1 MATMGGAFFGR
12 RCANR
17 GGGMPTDKG
26 LSEAEAQ
33 RRLQQYG
40 PNAIIE
46 KRQRTWWLF
55 LRKFWDPVP
64 WMLEITWI
72 LEMILGKWVEAA
84 IIAALLIFNA
94 VLGFRQEHK
103 AQTALDALRKRLH
116 ITARVFRDGRWHSIP
131 ARDLVPG
138 DLAHVRVGDIVPA
151 DMTLMEG
158 AILVDQSALTG
169 ESMPVDRGASSV
181 VYSASIVRRGEASGT
196 ISATGTRSYFGK
208 TAELVRGAGSK
219 SHLEGLVLAIVRYL
233 VFMDGFLVAAILIYA
248 TAIRM
253 PLAEILPFAL
263 ILFVAS
269 VPVALPATFTLA
281 TAMASLGLAQRGVLV
296 TRLAAIEEAAA
307 MSDLCSDKTGTLTQN
322 RLSLAATKPMGSATA
337 AQLLSMA
344 AVASDEATQ
353 DPIDLTLLAAA
364 RDQGVAIPQRAGFT
378 PFDPATKRSEAAL
391 RIEGVR
397 WAAMKGAPQIIAA
410 LTKTEGWE
418 QGAQGLAAQ
427 GARVLA
433 VAAGPVG
440 TPRFLGLVA
449 LADPIRPD
457 ARQALGTL
465 QDLGVRV
472 RMVTGDNVITA
483 KAVATALGLTG
494 AVCDRA
500 DRGGDCAVYA
510 GVFPED
516 KFHLVQ
522 RLQQQQK
529 IVGMTGDGVNDA
541 PALKQA
547 EVGIAVESATDVAKA
562 AASLVL
568 TNPGL
573 SGVGDA
579 VETGRRVYQRLLTYT
594 LNKIVKTFQVALFLS
609 LGLLI
614 FHSFVITPIL
624 VLLLLFANDF
634 VTMSLARDHVRP
646 SPTPDRWDVH
656 ALIFAALMVA
666 VAWTAYIFAVYVI
679 GRAIGLPMHARQT
692 LDFLGLVFSGLANVL
707 LVRERGHIWH
717 SRPGVL
723 LLWAISADIVVVTLL
738 AHYGLLMARI
748 PVIMTIRLLGAT
760 VLYTLVLD
768 QLKVPLLRHLKKGA
782 ANGPGTIAG
791 TSAS

>member
-1 MATMGGAFFGR
+1 MVTE
-12 RCANR
+12 
-17 GGGMPTDKG
+17 KG

-46 KRQRTWWLF
+46 KQQRIWLLF
-55 LRKFWDPVP
+55 LQKFWAPVP
-64 WMLEITWI
+64 WMLEVTLI
-72 LEMILGKWVEAA
+72 LEMILGKWAEAV
-84 IIAALLIFNA
+84 IIAMLLVFNA

-103 AQTALDALRKRLH
+103 AQAALDALKKRLH
-116 ITARVFRDGRWHSIP
+116 ITARVFRDGQWRSIP

-151 DMTLMEG
+151 DMALTEG

-196 ISATGTRSYFGK
+196 ITATGAQSYFGK
-208 TAELVRGAGSK
+208 TAELVRTAGSK
-219 SHLEGLVLAIVRYL
+219 SHLEELVLAIVRYL
-233 VFMDGFLVAAILIYA
+233 VFMDGFLVVAILIYA
-248 TAIRM
+248 TVMRM
-253 PLAEILPFAL
+253 PLSEILPFAL

-322 RLSLAATKPMGSATA
+322 RLSLAATKPMGDATA
-337 AQLLSMA
+337 VQLLSMA
-344 AVASDEATQ
+344 AAASDDATQ

-364 RDQGVAIPQRAGFT
+364 REQGVAIPPRDSFT
-378 PFDPATKRSEAAL
+378 PFDPATKRSEASL
-391 RIEGVR
+391 LVGGVR
-397 WAAMKGAPQIIAA
+397 WQAMKGAPQVITA
-410 LTKTEGWE
+410 LTKSQGWE
-418 QGAQGLAAQ
+418 RVAEALAAQ
-427 GARVLA
+427 GARVLG

-440 TPRFLGLVA
+440 RPEFLGLVG

-457 ARQALGTL
+457 ALQALQVL
-465 QDLGVRV
+465 RDFGVRV
-472 RMVTGDNVITA
+472 RMVTGDNVATA
-483 KAVATALGLTG
+483 KTVAATLGLTG
-494 AVCDRA
+494 EVCDRA
-500 DRGGDCAVYA
+500 DIGGDCAVYA

-522 RLQQQQK
+522 RLQQQRK

-541 PALKQA
+541 PALRQA

-573 SGVGDA
+573 SGVADA

-609 LGLLI
+609 LGLLV
-614 FHSFVITPIL
+614 FQKFVITPIL

-634 VTMSLARDHVRP
+634 VTMSLASDHVRP
-646 SPTPDRWDVH
+646 SQTPDRWDVR
-656 ALIFAALMVA
+656 ALIFAALVVA
-666 VAWTAYIFAVYVI
+666 VAWTAYIFGVY
-679 GRAIGLPMHARQT
+679 AIGQAMGLPVRALQT

-717 SRPGVL
+717 SRPGAL
-723 LLWAISADIVVVTLL
+723 LLWAIVLDAIVVSLL
-738 AHYGLLMARI
+738 ADRGLLMARI
-748 PVIMTIRLLGAT
+748 PLIMTMQLLGAT
-760 VLYTLVLD
+760 ILYTLLLD
-768 QLKVPLLRHLKKGA
+768 QLKVPLLRHLKKGVP
-782 ANGPGTIAG
+782 NGPATITG
-791 TSAS
+791 TSASSH

>member
-1 MATMGGAFFGR
+1 MVTE
-12 RCANR
+12 
-17 GGGMPTDKG
+17 KG
-26 LSEAEAQ
+26 LNEAEAQ

-46 KRQRTWWLF
+46 KQQRIWLLF
-55 LRKFWDPVP
+55 LQKFWDPVP
-64 WMLEITWI
+64 WMLEVTLI
-72 LEMILGKWVEAA
+72 LEMILGKWAEAV
-84 IIAALLIFNA
+84 IIAMLLVFNA

-103 AQTALDALRKRLH
+103 AQAALDALKKRLH
-116 ITARVFRDGRWHSIP
+116 ITARVFRDGQWRSIP

-151 DMTLMEG
+151 DMALTEG

-196 ISATGTRSYFGK
+196 ITATGTQSYFGK
-208 TAELVRGAGSK
+208 TAELVRTAGSK
-219 SHLEGLVLAIVRYL
+219 SHLEELVLGIVRYL
-233 VFMDGFLVAAILIYA
+233 VFMDGFLVVAILIYA
-248 TAIRM
+248 TVMRM
-253 PLAEILPFAL
+253 PLSEILPFAL

-307 MSDLCSDKTGTLTQN
+307 MSDLCSDKTGTLTEN
-322 RLSLAATKPMGSATA
+322 RLSLAATKPMGDATA
-337 AQLLSMA
+337 VQLLSMA
-344 AVASDEATQ
+344 AVASDDATQ

-364 RDQGVAIPQRAGFT
+364 REQGVAIPPRDGFT
-378 PFDPATKRSEAAL
+378 PFDPATKRSEAL
-391 RIEGVR
+391 LQVDGVR
-397 WAAMKGAPQIIAA
+397 WQAMKGAPQVITA
-410 LTKTEGWE
+410 LTKSQGWE
-418 QGAQGLAAQ
+418 RVAETLAAQ
-427 GARVLA
+427 GARVLG

-440 TPRFLGLVA
+440 RPEFLGLVG

-457 ARQALGTL
+457 ALQALQVL
-465 QDLGVRV
+465 RDFGVRV
-472 RMVTGDNVITA
+472 RMVTGDNVATA
-483 KAVATALGLTG
+483 KTVAATLGLTG
-494 AVCDRA
+494 EVCDRA
-500 DRGGDCAVYA
+500 DIGGDCAVYA
-510 GVFPED
+510 EVFPED

-522 RLQQQQK
+522 RLQQKRK

-541 PALKQA
+541 PALRQA

-573 SGVGDA
+573 SGVADA

-609 LGLLI
+609 LGLLV
-614 FHSFVITPIL
+614 FQKFVITPIL

-634 VTMSLARDHVRP
+634 VTMSLASDHVRP
-646 SPTPDRWDVH
+646 SQTPDRWDVR
-656 ALIFAALMVA
+656 ALIFAALVVA
-666 VAWTAYIFAVYVI
+666 MAWTAYIFGVY
-679 GRAIGLPMHARQT
+679 AIGQAMGLPVRALQT

-717 SRPGVL
+717 SRPGAL
-723 LLWAISADIVVVTLL
+723 LLLAIVLDTIVVSLL
-738 AHYGLLMARI
+738 ADYGLLMARI
-748 PVIMTIRLLGAT
+748 PLITTMQLLGAT
-760 VLYTLVLD
+760 ILYTLLLD
-768 QLKVPLLRHLKKGA
+768 QLKVPLLGHRKKGVP
-782 ANGPGTIAG
+782 NGPATTAG
-791 TSAS
+791 TSASSH

>member
-1 MATMGGAFFGR
+1 MVTE
-12 RCANR
+12 
-17 GGGMPTDKG
+17 KG
-26 LSEAEAQ
+26 LNEAEAQ

-46 KRQRTWWLF
+46 KQQRIWLLF
-55 LRKFWDPVP
+55 LQKFWDPVP
-64 WMLEITWI
+64 WMLEVTLI
-72 LEMILGKWVEAA
+72 LEMILGKWAEAV
-84 IIAALLIFNA
+84 IIAMLLVFNA

-103 AQTALDALRKRLH
+103 AQAALDALKKRLH
-116 ITARVFRDGRWHSIP
+116 ITARVFRDGQWRSIP

-151 DMTLMEG
+151 DMALTEG

-196 ISATGTRSYFGK
+196 ITATGTQSYFGK
-208 TAELVRGAGSK
+208 TAELVRTAGSK
-219 SHLEGLVLAIVRYL
+219 SHLEELVLGIVRYL
-233 VFMDGFLVAAILIYA
+233 VFMDGFLVVAILIYA
-248 TAIRM
+248 TVMRM
-253 PLAEILPFAL
+253 PLSEILPFAL

-307 MSDLCSDKTGTLTQN
+307 MSDLCSDKTGTLTEN
-322 RLSLAATKPMGSATA
+322 RLSLAATKPMGDATA
-337 AQLLSMA
+337 VQLLSMA
-344 AVASDEATQ
+344 AVASDDATQ

-364 RDQGVAIPQRAGFT
+364 REQGVAIPPRDGFT
-378 PFDPATKRSEAAL
+378 PFDPATKRSEAL
-391 RIEGVR
+391 LQVDGVR
-397 WAAMKGAPQIIAA
+397 WQAMKGAPQVITA
-410 LTKTEGWE
+410 LTKSQGWE
-418 QGAQGLAAQ
+418 RVAETLAAQ
-427 GARVLA
+427 GARVLG

-440 TPRFLGLVA
+440 RPEFVGLVG

-457 ARQALGTL
+457 ALQALQVL
-465 QDLGVRV
+465 RDFGVRV
-472 RMVTGDNVITA
+472 RMVTGDNVATA
-483 KAVATALGLTG
+483 KTVAATLGLTG
-494 AVCDRA
+494 EVCDRA
-500 DRGGDCAVYA
+500 DIGGDCAVYA
-510 GVFPED
+510 EVFPED

-522 RLQQQQK
+522 RLQQKRK

-541 PALKQA
+541 PALRQA

-573 SGVGDA
+573 SGVADA

-609 LGLLI
+609 LGLLV
-614 FHSFVITPIL
+614 FQKFVITPIL

-634 VTMSLARDHVRP
+634 VTMSLASDHVRP
-646 SPTPDRWDVH
+646 SQTPDRWDVR
-656 ALIFAALMVA
+656 ALIFAALVVA
-666 VAWTAYIFAVYVI
+666 MAWTAYIFGVY
-679 GRAIGLPMHARQT
+679 AIGQAMGLPVRALQT

-717 SRPGVL
+717 SRPGAL
-723 LLWAISADIVVVTLL
+723 LLLAIVLDTIVVSLL
-738 AHYGLLMARI
+738 ADYGLLMARI
-748 PVIMTIRLLGAT
+748 PLITTMQLLGAT
-760 VLYTLVLD
+760 ILYTLLLD
-768 QLKVPLLRHLKKGA
+768 QLKVPLLGHRKKGVPD
-782 ANGPGTIAG
+782 GPATTAG
-791 TSAS
+791 TSASSH

>member
-1 MATMGGAFFGR
+1 MVTE
-12 RCANR
+12 
-17 GGGMPTDKG
+17 KG
-26 LSEAEAQ
+26 LNEAEAQ

-46 KRQRTWWLF
+46 KQQRIWLLF
-55 LRKFWDPVP
+55 LQKFWDPVP
-64 WMLEITWI
+64 WMLEVTLI
-72 LEMILGKWVEAA
+72 LEMILGKWAEAV
-84 IIAALLIFNA
+84 IIAMLLVFNA

-103 AQTALDALRKRLH
+103 AQAALDALKKRLH
-116 ITARVFRDGRWHSIP
+116 ITARVFRDGQWRSIP

-151 DMTLMEG
+151 DMALTEG

-196 ISATGTRSYFGK
+196 ITATGTQSYFGK
-208 TAELVRGAGSK
+208 TAELVRTAGSK
-219 SHLEGLVLAIVRYL
+219 SHLEELVLGIVRYL
-233 VFMDGFLVAAILIYA
+233 VFMDGFLVVAILIYA
-248 TAIRM
+248 TVMRM
-253 PLAEILPFAL
+253 PLSEILPFAL

-307 MSDLCSDKTGTLTQN
+307 MSDLCSDKTGTLTEN
-322 RLSLAATKPMGSATA
+322 RLSLAATKPMGDATA
-337 AQLLSMA
+337 VQLLSMA
-344 AVASDEATQ
+344 AVASDDATQ

-364 RDQGVAIPQRAGFT
+364 REQGVAIPPRDGFT
-378 PFDPATKRSEAAL
+378 PFDPATKRSEAL
-391 RIEGVR
+391 LQVDGVR
-397 WAAMKGAPQIIAA
+397 WQAMKGAPQVITA
-410 LTKTEGWE
+410 LTKSQGWE
-418 QGAQGLAAQ
+418 RVAETLAAQ
-427 GARVLA
+427 GARVLG

-440 TPRFLGLVA
+440 RPEFVGLVG

-457 ARQALGTL
+457 ALQALQVL
-465 QDLGVRV
+465 RDFGVRV
-472 RMVTGDNVITA
+472 RMVTGDNVATA
-483 KAVATALGLTG
+483 KTVAATLGLTG
-494 AVCDRA
+494 EVCDRA
-500 DRGGDCAVYA
+500 DIGGDCAVYA
-510 GVFPED
+510 EVFPED

-522 RLQQQQK
+522 RLQQQRK

-541 PALKQA
+541 PALRQA

-573 SGVGDA
+573 SGVADA

-609 LGLLI
+609 LGLLV
-614 FHSFVITPIL
+614 FQKFVITPIL

-634 VTMSLARDHVRP
+634 VTMSLASDHVRP
-646 SPTPDRWDVH
+646 SQTPDRWDVR
-656 ALIFAALMVA
+656 ALIFAALVVA
-666 VAWTAYIFAVYVI
+666 MAWTAYIFGVY
-679 GRAIGLPMHARQT
+679 AIGQAMGLPVRALQT

-717 SRPGVL
+717 SRPGAL
-723 LLWAISADIVVVTLL
+723 LLLAIVLDTIVVSLL
-738 AHYGLLMARI
+738 ADYGLLMARI
-748 PVIMTIRLLGAT
+748 PLITTMQLLGAT
-760 VLYTLVLD
+760 ILYTLLLD
-768 QLKVPLLRHLKKGA
+768 QLKVPLLGHRKKGVPD
-782 ANGPGTIAG
+782 GPATTAG
-791 TSAS
+791 TSASSH